1 MIPGINGWCFPL
13 QSLDLKEQLVLQVK
27 QLTLDCDMFK
37 EKSSVIQGQMREL
50 QDERDQ
56 VRAAAPLQW
65 PPQ

>member
-1 MIPGINGWCFPL
+1 MFSL
-13 QSLDLKEQLVLQVK
+13 QSLDQKEQLALQVK

-56 VRAAAPLQW
+56 VRVALLQW